1 MSILYYQ
8 GQLNNLYNSYD
19 EHIKN
24 NNIKYAL
31 MDCYNALDCLSNIK
45 IILGECIKFPL
56 EIMDDNHQLY
66 KISDAVEGFTYFS
79 LDEDKVKNNIKNI
92 IDKM

>member
-8 GQLNNLYNSYD
+8 GQLNSLYNSYD

-24 NNIKYAL
+24 NNIKLAL
-31 MDCYNALDCLSNIK
+31 MDCYNALDCLSKIK
-45 IILGECIKFPL
+45 SILGICNKFPL
-56 EIMDDNHQLY
+56 EIMDDNLQLY
-66 KISDAVEGFTYFS
+66 KIGDTVEGFNYFS

-92 IDKM
+92 IFKM

>member
-24 NNIKYAL
+24 NNIKLAL
-31 MDCYNALDCLSNIK
+31 IDCYNALDCLSKIK
-45 IILGECIKFPL
+45 AILGEYNKFSL
-56 EIMDDNHQLY
+56 EIMDDNLQLY
-66 KISDAVEGFTYFS
+66 KISDAIEGFTYFS

-92 IDKM
+92 ISKM